1 MELYNVLLFIFYI
14 NHGKHGPK
22 CCCFSCTMRSSWEV
36 GVPLALELQ
45 VRATSSVTHASWGG
59 YAQHPGCTSSI
70 GRRVVGQEAL
80 VNDKEKAKY
89 GRADHQGCVLPS
101 ISSMLLECHG
111 ENRQWR
117 FYYATKISLFCVCSK
132 GIGQDLNIQVFHF
145 ANLLLLWHAL
155 YFSTRR
161 ACPRFPVCFVSCVC
175 CPECSWAAIENCG
188 HLNTAAGAWPAS
200 GVGHVRRMTVP
211 DKAPHATFCWSCVC
225 VLNVS
230 L

>member
-1 MELYNVLLFIFYI
+1 M
-14 NHGKHGPK
+14 
-22 CCCFSCTMRSSWEV
+22 
-36 GVPLALELQ
+36 GVPLALELRVQEHPVSPMHPEVVMLSTQ
-45 VRATSSVTHASWGG
+45 VAPLQSGG
-59 YAQHPGCTSSI
+59 G
-70 GRRVVGQEAL
+70 VVSQEAV

-89 GRADHQGCVLPS
+89 GKDDHQGCVLPS
-101 ISSMLLECHG
+101 ISSMFLECHG

-155 YFSTRR
+155 YFSTRH
-161 ACPRFPVCFVSCVC
+161 ACPRFPMCFVSCVC

-200 GVGHVRRMTVP
+200 GIGHMRRMTVP
-211 DKAPHATFCWSCVC
+211 DRAPHAIFCWFVPLCVKRFS
-225 VLNVS
+225 LNADFLLSGAQVS
-230 L
+230 S